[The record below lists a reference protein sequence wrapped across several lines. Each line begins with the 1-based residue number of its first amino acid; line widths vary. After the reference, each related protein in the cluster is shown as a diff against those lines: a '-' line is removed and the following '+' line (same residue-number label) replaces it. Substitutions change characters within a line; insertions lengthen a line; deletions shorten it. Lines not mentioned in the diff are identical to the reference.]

1 MPRKSGYATRQ
12 TQFGAWRGV
21 AWRGVAWRVDLL
33 DPAVSGLGQSQL
45 NSALLRTALS
55 HLLGFNYI
63 CFELIMIRLVCHTN
77 M

>member
-12 TQFGAWRGV
+12 TQFV
-21 AWRGVAWRVDLL
+21 ESFRVDLL

-45 NSALLRTALS
+45 NSALLRTVLS
-55 HLLGFNYI
+55 HLLVFNYI
-63 CFELIMIRLVCHTN
+63 CFELIMILLVWHTN